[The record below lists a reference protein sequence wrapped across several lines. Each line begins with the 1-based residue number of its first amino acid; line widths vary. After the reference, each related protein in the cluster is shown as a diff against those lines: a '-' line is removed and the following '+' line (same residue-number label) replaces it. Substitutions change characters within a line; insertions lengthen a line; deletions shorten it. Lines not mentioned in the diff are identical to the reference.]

1 MEYVNTLL
9 NYLKNN
15 NMNLKEAIE
24 ILMIH
29 NKWRLGSDVVMVEPK
44 KLTEA
49 IDVVLYELL
58 SK

>member
-1 MEYVNTLL
+1 
-9 NYLKNN
+9 
-15 NMNLKEAIE
+15 MNLKEAIE

-29 NKWRLGSDVVMVEPK
+29 NKWRLGADVIMIEPK

-49 IDVVLYELL
+49 IDIVLYELL